1 MSNSAHN
8 VLCIADSS
16 TRLSS
21 LARTIKQ
28 LGYQVHTT
36 FTPDQAVAVVAAS
49 ANRIDAIVMDEDMVI
64 DGFTLAQSFKA
75 ALSNVPI
82 VLVCD
87 KGSGG
92 KPPPAGVDFVT
103 VNGSH
108 DQIAAA
114 LEKLLARSSGAARG

>member
-1 MSNSAHN
+1 MSTSAHN
-8 VLCIADSS
+8 VLCIAHSS
-16 TRLSS
+16 TRLAS
-21 LARTIKQ
+21 LAHTIKQ

-36 FTPDQAVAVVAAS
+36 FTPDQAVAVVAES
-49 ANRIDAIVMDEDMVI
+49 ANRIDAIVIDEDMVI

-75 ALSNVPI
+75 FSNVPI

-92 KPPPAGVDFVT
+92 KPPPAGVDLVT
-103 VNGSH
+103 ENGSREK
-108 DQIAAA
+108 IAAA